1 MIPVA
6 MSEIYPQSEGGSG
19 AKGSLIRRFIP
30 VSLRTQIRQLVAPL
44 TFPRA
49 VKTMQGVIERIRPDL
64 IHAMRIPFE
73 GMIAAMSMR
82 GSEKGRGNAVKAP
95 LLVSV
100 WGNDFTLHAKSST
113 RMANYTRQVLNVC
126 NALHTDCV
134 RDLNLARK
142 LGFAVMKPSMVLPG
156 GGGVKLDIFHP
167 PQDEF
172 DDERYLPIDEQQRVT
187 IINPRGFRAYVR
199 NDTFFNAIPLVV
211 YRHPLVRF
219 LCPNMAG
226 EAQAERWIAKLGI
239 GEHVELLPPQS
250 RQQMA
255 DLFRQ
260 SQISLSI
267 TTHDGTPNTLLE
279 AMACGCFPIAGDIE
293 SLHEWITPEVNG
305 LLVDP
310 GDPKALAEAMLSIIS
325 RPDLRRQARERNIQL
340 IEERGEYG
348 KTMRAAENFYTSMVK
363 A

>member
-1 MIPVA
+1 
-6 MSEIYPQSEGGSG
+6 
-19 AKGSLIRRFIP
+19 
-30 VSLRTQIRQLVAPL
+30 
-44 TFPRA
+44 
-49 VKTMQGVIERIRPDL
+49 
-64 IHAMRIPFE
+64 
-73 GMIAAMSMR
+73 
-82 GSEKGRGNAVKAP
+82 
-95 LLVSV
+95 
-100 WGNDFTLHAKSST
+100 
-113 RMANYTRQVLNVC
+113 
-126 NALHTDCV
+126 
-134 RDLNLARK
+134 
-142 LGFAVMKPSMVLPG
+142 MKPSMVLPG